1 MIKVNKI
8 TLSLGALLIVGIS
21 GCAQPTEDEAVG
33 DAAMP
38 AAEEQAVD
46 KIAQALLPLP
56 EDLREAAGVFE
67 YDGDGNRIVL
77 RENANHVECQTLDE
91 NGFNWCYPM
100 ASSTRRDYQAK
111 LSAQDMSREEVQT
124 AMLEAE
130 AKGEVEPWQP
140 GSMIYRTYNNGDR
153 IQLLWVVL
161 LPNMSSADTAMSLES
176 QRDPSLAGMGRP
188 WMMRDG
194 TPGAHLMIPIN
205 GLAESNPN
213 AGVEPLDTKALYET
227 DPILHAT
234 LPLPEDLRGGA
245 QVVSYDEEGNRQVL
259 REGTNQIECA
269 TRNEMTGFT
278 RCGHKSLGAQT
289 DYRAQLSAQGMSFQE
304 VSAAVVE
311 ARESGEVPSATYGS
325 MIYRMYEEEDRL
337 KLLWVVYL
345 PNATSE
351 QLGMSTAAQRDQSL
365 AGMGRPWMMREGTPS
380 AHLMIPINSTEL
392 SN

>member
-1 MIKVNKI
+1 MIRVKKL
-8 TLSLGALLIVGIS
+8 TLSLGALLIVGVS
-21 GCAQPTEDEAVG
+21 GCLQPTEDEAIG
-33 DAAMP
+33 DTAMP
-38 AAEEQAVD
+38 ATAEQPVD

-56 EDLREAAGVFE
+56 EDLRGGAGVFE
-67 YDGDGNRIVL
+67 YDGEGNRIVL
-77 RENANHVECQTLDE
+77 RENTNHVECQTLDE

-100 ASSTRRDYQAK
+100 ASSARRDYQAK
-111 LSAQDMSREEVQT
+111 LSVQDMSREEVQA

-130 AKGEVEPWQP
+130 ENGEVEPWHP

-205 GLAESNPN
+205 GLAESNPS
-213 AGVEPLDTKALYET
+213 ASVEPLDTKALYET
-227 DPILHAT
+227 DAILHAT
-234 LPLPEDLRGGA
+234 LPLPEDLRAGA
-245 QVVSYDEEGNRQVL
+245 QVVSYDEDGNRQVL

-269 TRNEMTGFT
+269 TRNAMTGFT
-278 RCGHKSLGAQT
+278 RCGHKRLGAQT

-311 ARESGEVPSATYGS
+311 ARENGTVPSATYGS
-325 MIYRMYEEEDRL
+325 MIYRMYEEDDRL

-351 QLGMSTAAQRDQSL
+351 QLGMSTVAQRDQSL

>member
-1 MIKVNKI
+1 MRKLNKI
-8 TLSLGALLIVGIS
+8 GLSVCALLVFATG
-21 GCAQPTEDEAVG
+21 GCTQPQDEEAG
-33 DAAMP
+33 EAAMP
-38 AAEEQAVD
+38 AADEQPADKIEQAL
-46 KIAQALLPLP
+46 IPLP
-56 EDLREAAGVFE
+56 EDLRTDAGVFE
-67 YDGDGNRIVL
+67 YDEDGNRIVL
-77 RENANHVECQTLDE
+77 REGSNHVECQTLDE
-91 NGFNWCYPM
+91 NGFNWCYPI
-100 ASSTRRDYQAK
+100 ASAARRDYQAI
-111 LSAQDMSREEVQT
+111 LSAQDLSREEVQA

-130 AKGEVEPWQP
+130 ENGDVDPWQA
-140 GSMIYRTYNNGDR
+140 GSMIYRTYNQGDR

-161 LPNMSSADTAMSLES
+161 LPNMNSADTAMSLES

-194 TPGAHLMIPIN
+194 TPGAHLMIPVN
-205 GLAESNPN
+205 GLTESNPSD
-213 AGVEPLDTKALYET
+213 GVEPLDTKALYET

-234 LPLPEDLRGGA
+234 LPLPEDLRTGA

-269 TRNEMTGFT
+269 TRNAMTGFT

-311 ARESGEVPSATYGS
+311 ARESGEIPSATYGS
-325 MIYRMYEEEDRL
+325 MIYRMYEEDDRL